1 MIFKFIIPK
10 VYFFHCNLYLESLIN
25 NFKNKKPITKEVE
38 DIGRTLNSIITVNKG
53 TWTGYNAVELDK
65 DYLEF
70 LCLQYVR
77 RYQDTRLIDW
87 HDTSGA
93 YPKPTSYDF
102 LIYLIFM
109 MGNPAETMLANVEY
123 DDDILTLELEYKE
136 LNYNG
141 NI

>member
-38 DIGRTLNSIITVNKG
+38 DIGRTLNNIITVNKG
-53 TWTGYNAVELDK
+53 TWNGYNAVEIGT

-109 MGNPAETMLANVEY
+109 MGNPGETMLANVEY
-123 DDDILTLELEYKE
+123 DDEILTLELEYKE

-141 NI
+141 NL